1 MLKPDSLFALSV
13 HVNVTVVPDTV
24 ALKLDGAAGAIRRS
38 QLMLVAD
45 LLFVVPQLFTSVH
58 VLVCKPLLQEDQ
70 AVQLQDSV
78 QVEAVVVVAVDVVGA
93 GMFAEGDVGADGT
106 PPPDPPVVGEA
117 EVSVVVA
124 DVVA

>member
-1 MLKPDSLFALSV
+1 MLNPDSLVALSV
-13 HVNVTVVPDTV
+13 QVNVTVVPDTV

-45 LLFVVPQLFTSVH
+45 LLFVVPQLFASVH
-58 VLVCKPLLQEDQ
+58 VLVCTLLLHEDQ

-78 QVEAVVVVAVDVVGA
+78 QVEAVVVDVVPA
-93 GMFAEGDVGADGT
+93 GMFAEGEVGADGA
-106 PPPDPPVVGEA
+106 PPPDPPVVEEA